1 MFRCSE
7 LPLATRYQAFHDADP
22 SRSFFRT
29 PWHARR
35 YLVIVRLEQAAKCLW
50 LRKIN
55 GDRRQKYRR
64 ALSVAECGGVP
75 NKIREV
81 KVTQVVVHLMLQMP
95 RSICSAKCVST
106 LTINEIYFTE
116 IYPYL
121 IHVLRT
127 TARKKTH
134 HREHDVND
142 SIARRRKRDTSP
154 LPGFL
159 SSRRS
164 VSRARPIELP
174 RIFRDPFRSYATEGD
189 AGRRSFWIVL
199 KWVVAREVSQLC
211 PERDALTNQ
220 LPWGSFSSPSGSSSD
235 IFRLSQTQI
244 FPRSRHLPSALSA
257 YTSPLA
263 FVCVCGC
270 VYTNSLIRVHYA
282 PLFERR
288 HARHEAFAVLEL
300 IRSVLQVMGKRHEN
314 GLARLTRELPARD
327 VNPFRNAKTGPSE
340 KEGPR
345 VHALL
350 QLFIYRIYH
359 SSSKCKQIHV
369 KDVTSLSMTTS
380 LIGLKKIS
388 FTQRRELY
396 VCVLCVDIYSGGIP
410 VYFVNE
416 RELCYSL
423 EGEVWDG
430 PIKETCWTSL
440 RVMTLTTYIK
450 VKIIGGDSPKQN
462 LLI

>member
-1 MFRCSE
+1 MFGKFTEYHFANVLYFS
-7 LPLATRYQAFHDADP
+7 
-22 SRSFFRT
+22 
-29 PWHARR
+29 AR
-35 YLVIVRLEQAAKCLW
+35 VPCTAKCIQITEAAKSLW
-50 LRKIN
+50 LRKMN

-81 KVTQVVVHLMLQMP
+81 KVTQVNSKTILVNQMP

-121 IHVLRT
+121 IHVLRKT

-142 SIARRRKRDTSP
+142 SMARRRKRDTSP

-164 VSRARPIELP
+164 VSRARRSNFLESSGERMP
-174 RIFRDPFRSYATEGD
+174 DPFRSYATEGD
-189 AGRRSFWIVL
+189 EGRRSFWIVL

-220 LPWGSFSSPSGSSSD
+220 LPWGGFSSPSGSSSG

-263 FVCVCGC
+263 FVCVCIH
-270 VYTNSLIRVHYA
+270 V
-282 PLFERR
+282 
-288 HARHEAFAVLEL
+288 
-300 IRSVLQVMGKRHEN
+300 
-314 GLARLTRELPARD
+314 
-327 VNPFRNAKTGPSE
+327 
-340 KEGPR
+340 
-345 VHALL
+345 LL

-359 SSSKCKQIHV
+359 SFSKCKQIHV
-369 KDVTSLSMTTS
+369 KDDMSLSMTTS
-380 LIGLKKIS
+380 LIGLER
-388 FTQRRELY
+388 RRE
-396 VCVLCVDIYSGGIP
+396 G
-410 VYFVNE
+410 
-416 RELCYSL
+416 
-423 EGEVWDG
+423 WG
-430 PIKETCWTSL
+430 PIKITCWRSL

-450 VKIIGGDSPKQN
+450 ITGGSSPKQN
-462 LLI
+462 VYLYKISLIIFLRFQK